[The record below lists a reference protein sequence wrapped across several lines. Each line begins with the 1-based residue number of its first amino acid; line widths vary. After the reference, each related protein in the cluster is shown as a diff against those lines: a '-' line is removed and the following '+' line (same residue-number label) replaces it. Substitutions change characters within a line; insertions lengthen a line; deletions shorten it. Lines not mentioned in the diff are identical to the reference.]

1 MRFTATGITAFVPG
15 DLLMLLIDN
24 LLVSRSALAPMIVSP
39 RASSRMVCQVL
50 VPAQLDEQQQPTG
63 GNVAAR
69 RPLLIANYAVQKYG
83 YTDMGIMCE

>member
-1 MRFTATGITAFVPG
+1 MIDAS
-15 DLLMLLIDN
+15 DLPL
-24 LLVSRSALAPMIVSP
+24 
-39 RASSRMVCQVL
+39 VCQVL
-50 VPAQLDEQQQPTG
+50 VPAQLDEQHQPTG